1 MLDFFFKKLKL
12 GYFLQSVKWNKSPQP
27 TRNTSTEEKNHSPEK
42 QPIYLSAE
50 HPELH
55 WSGRLK
61 LNLIKKPLLIT
72 VLTY

>member
-1 MLDFFFKKLKL
+1 MEQIPPANQKHFNRRKK
-12 GYFLQSVKWNKSPQP
+12 
-27 TRNTSTEEKNHSPEK
+27 HSPEK